1 MTNETVSQMQHNGI
15 LICIE
20 SSLNT
25 PLVYEAAALS
35 GIYLT
40 SKPFSFHT
48 QGQAHIRTENNH
60 RLAFMEMER
69 NVPRMGKEGDRADY
83 FSTFQRR
90 SIYRP

>member
-15 LICIE
+15 LICVE

-25 PLVYEAAALS
+25 PLVYEAATLS
-35 GIYLT
+35 GSYLT

-60 RLAFMEMER
+60 RLDFVEMER
-69 NVPRMGKEGDRADY
+69 NVPRMGKEDDRADY

-90 SIYRP
+90 PIYRL